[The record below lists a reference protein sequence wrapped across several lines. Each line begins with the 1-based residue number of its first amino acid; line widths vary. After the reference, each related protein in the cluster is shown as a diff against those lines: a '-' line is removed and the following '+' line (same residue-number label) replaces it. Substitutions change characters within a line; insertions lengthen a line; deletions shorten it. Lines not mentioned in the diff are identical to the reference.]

1 MERAETR
8 AGTRAATRMGR
19 AGSGAATVPQQAR
32 AIGRLPRAVSL
43 VGALPL
49 LLLGAC
55 GGPPPPPA
63 EMSAVPAPPPPPPAP
78 SKPLPASASVTP
90 GFTPLPSP
98 QQVVGPLAKGRP
110 DPFAPIV
117 QPGKVLVTLP
127 NGLRFNGV
135 IRSSGQSKAMVELD
149 GQAGPV
155 CLGARG
161 FCRDSGTPPMLPP
174 GWTVAAIDVQ
184 NGLLLLRQGKQ
195 GFTLSL

>member
-8 AGTRAATRMGR
+8 SAPGTGPVAQALHGQTGRPARRLCDLLAA
-19 AGSGAATVPQQAR
+19 S
-32 AIGRLPRAVSL
+32 
-43 VGALPL
+43 PL
-49 LLLGAC
+49 LLLAACAGA
-55 GGPPPPPA
+55 PPA
-63 EMSAVPAPPPPPPAP
+63 ADVSAVPAPPPPPPAP
-78 SKPLPASASVTP
+78 TKPLPAAAAVTP

-135 IRSSGQSKAMVELD
+135 IRSSGRSRAMVELD

-161 FCRDSGTPPMLPP
+161 FCSDSGTPPMLPP

-195 GFTLSL
+195 RFTLAL

>member
-1 MERAETR
+1 MARAETR
-8 AGTRAATRMGR
+8 AATHAGRGTPRRATA
-19 AGSGAATVPQQAR
+19 VPQGPGAR
-32 AIGRLPRAVSL
+32 PVPRRAQSL
-43 VGALPL
+43 LGALTL
-49 LLLGAC
+49 LLLAGC
-55 GGPPPPPA
+55 GGSPPA
-63 EMSAVPAPPPPPPAP
+63 ADVSAVPAAPPPPPAP
-78 SKPLPASASVTP
+78 AKPLPASASITP

-98 QQVVGPLAKGRP
+98 QQVVGPLAKGRL

-117 QPGKVLVTLP
+117 QPGKVLITLP

-161 FCRDSGTPPMLPP
+161 FCPDSGTPPMLPP

-184 NGLLLLRQGKQ
+184 NGLLSLRQGKQ
-195 GFTLSL
+195 RFTLSL